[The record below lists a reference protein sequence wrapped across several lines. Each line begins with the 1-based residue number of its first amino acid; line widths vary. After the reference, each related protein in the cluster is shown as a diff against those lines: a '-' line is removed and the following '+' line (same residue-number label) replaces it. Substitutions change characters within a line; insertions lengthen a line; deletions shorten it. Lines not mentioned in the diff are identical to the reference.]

1 MRLHVLKTMQIP
13 HSFKI
18 NYISYVLQ
26 SVLGFPIRLLGHNL
40 EPLEGGGITEASAAA
55 AMPYSLP
62 SRRKVCFQS

>member
-1 MRLHVLKTMQIP
+1 MRLHVLKTTQIA

-40 EPLEGGGITEASAAA
+40 ETPH
-55 AMPYSLP
+55 
-62 SRRKVCFQS
+62 